1 MIVGTV
7 VAIVGNVHVCT
18 SGMKVIAMG
27 KKITSFGEFKT
38 FREQRCRF
46 DTEQQNLIAS
56 ERVRAIHADLV
67 RLVGE
72 TERLVNVL
80 GDGAQ
85 RELANAAAN
94 NEITDKENLR
104 MLWKSYERVSWRLHG
119 QIGYMANGAG
129 KK

>member
-1 MIVGTV
+1 MV
-7 VAIVGNVHVCT
+7 
-18 SGMKVIAMG
+18 

-38 FREQRCRF
+38 FREQRYRI

-56 ERVRAIHADLV
+56 ERVRAIHGDLV

-72 TERLVNVL
+72 TERLVKIL
-80 GDGAQ
+80 GNGTQ
-85 RELANAAAN
+85 RELASAAAN
-94 NEITDKENLR
+94 NKITDRESLR
-104 MLWKSYERVSWRLHG
+104 ALWRSYERVSWRLHG

>member
-1 MIVGTV
+1 
-7 VAIVGNVHVCT
+7 
-18 SGMKVIAMG
+18 MG

-38 FREQRCRF
+38 FREQRYRF

-56 ERVRAIHADLV
+56 DRVRAIHADLV

-85 RELANAAAN
+85 RELANAAAK

-119 QIGYMANGAG
+119 QIGYMAKSAE